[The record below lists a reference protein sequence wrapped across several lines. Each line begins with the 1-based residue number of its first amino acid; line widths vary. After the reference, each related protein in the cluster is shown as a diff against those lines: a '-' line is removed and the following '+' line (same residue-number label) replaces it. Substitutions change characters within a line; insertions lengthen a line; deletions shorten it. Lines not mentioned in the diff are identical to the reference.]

1 LVERF
6 VAGLVVTFVFT
17 VVFGFPVALDG
28 TAFSFDS
35 FTPVFAADSEDL
47 ALVGFDAA
55 GFLAAFVS
63 LVFLDFASVL
73 AFVFVAAVLGLRF
86 GLAVGEGGGVGSID
100 STSDRSEGAE

>member
-1 LVERF
+1 MVERF

-55 GFLAAFVS
+55 GFLAAFV
-63 LVFLDFASVL
+63 
-73 AFVFVAAVLGLRF
+73 FVAAVLGLRF